1 MNRRT
6 LLKLSVA
13 GVGTIAT
20 LAALALSLAFMPVGD
35 ANAEGPKGEPV
46 DDQTKAM
53 LRSQRLDFIAET
65 GRRVHRGNGTSEIIW
80 DPPQLPTLEESIR
93 MGEAAMAA
101 GDTGLIPLCTDEY
114 YGYLRA
120 KKASGWRR
128 SDPMFPACRA
138 IPDQIV
144 SAPNHR
150 FGGYSP
156 DRGQSRS
163 TRSTSDPDH
172 TGYYY
177 VGTTVSEGINGA
189 ISRDNP
195 VLNSGEWVAARFLA
209 LRVWNGNE
217 YWLEGG

>member
-13 GVGTIAT
+13 GVGAIAT
-20 LAALALSLAFMPVGD
+20 LSALALSLAFMLGGD
-35 ANAEGPKGEPV
+35 ANAEGPKGEPL

-53 LRSQRLDFIAET
+53 LRGQRLDFIAET

-114 YGYLRA
+114 YEYLRA

-150 FGGYSP
+150 PASYWR
-156 DRGQSRS
+156 DRFSSDRDQSRS
-163 TRSTSDPDH
+163 TRSTSDVDH
-172 TGYYY
+172 TGYHYD
-177 VGTTVSEGINGA
+177 GTAAAKEINGA
-189 ISRDNP
+189 ISRDDP
-195 VLNSGEWVAARFLA
+195 SLNSGPVYPDHPEPVPTRTW
-209 LRVWNGNE
+209 
-217 YWLEGG
+217 